1 VYVDASNNCNT
12 AAFQL
17 GQTAIGTTIPS
28 RAWNIK
34 VNKLQILFLQIYKQI
49 QTNSLKIRL
58 L

>member
-17 GQTAIGTTIPS
+17 GQTGIGTTIPS

-34 VNKLQILFLQIYKQI
+34 VKQKENCT
-49 QTNSLKIRL
+49 TNLIVIRRVFINNID
-58 L
+58 